1 MYNKRDVE
9 SLNIPP
15 MVTIIN
21 YKSETYIDKIIIF
34 LNEKTKNQKTHVPF
48 LLNVLI
54 HSQHLGSPK

>member
-34 LNEKTKNQKTHVPF
+34 LNEKTKN
-48 LLNVLI
+48 
-54 HSQHLGSPK
+54 